1 MGHTL
6 GEIAAAIGATALG
19 DGSLRIERVAE
30 PDSAG
35 PADLAMATQP
45 KYAEAL
51 PKGRARAAMLWD
63 GADWAALGLNGA
75 ICVHR
80 PRVAMGG
87 VTKLFDKGQGFQPG
101 IHASAVV
108 DPAAKLGRDVSVGP
122 LTVISAGA
130 TIGDNAVIGPQC
142 FIGAEAQLGHNAF
155 LREAVSIGARV
166 RIGDRFIA
174 QPGVRLGG
182 DGFSFVTPE
191 KSGVEAVRE
200 TLGDQ
205 GDTEA
210 QSWLRIHSLG
220 SVQIGDDVELG
231 ANTTIDNGTIR
242 DTIIGDGVKTDDQ
255 VHIGHNVII
264 GRDCLLCGQ
273 SGVAGST
280 VIGDYVVLG
289 GQSGVGDNLTVG
301 DRVVLGGAAKVLSNV
316 PAGRVVMG
324 YPAVRMDLHT
334 EIYKATRR
342 LPRLVQDLT
351 ALKKAVFKRHES
363 D

>member
-1 MGHTL
+1 MTYTL
-6 GEIAAAIGATALG
+6 GEIASSIGADAFG
-19 DGSLRIERVAE
+19 DLNLSIEYVAE
-30 PDSAG
+30 PADAG
-35 PADLAMATQP
+35 PDDLAMATQP
-45 KYAEAL
+45 KYAEEL
-51 PKGRARAAMLWD
+51 KKGNAKAAMLWA
-63 GADWAALGLNGA
+63 GADWEALGLQGA
-75 ICVHR
+75 ICAKR

-87 VTKLFDKGQGFQPG
+87 VTQLFDQGQGFAPG
-101 IHASAVV
+101 IHPSAIV
-108 DPAAKLGRDVSVGP
+108 DPSAEIGRNVAIGP
-122 LTVISAGA
+122 LSVVSPGA
-130 TIGDNAVIGPQC
+130 KIGDGCIIGPQC
-142 FIGAEAQLGHNAF
+142 FVGQDVVLGANAF
-155 LREAVSIGARV
+155 LREAVTLGARAH
-166 RIGDRFIA
+166 IGDRFIA
-174 QPGVRLGG
+174 QPGVRIGG

-205 GDTEA
+205 GDTKA

-220 SVQIGDDVELG
+220 AVRIGNDVELG
-231 ANTTIDNGTIR
+231 SNTTIDNGTIR
-242 DTIIGDGVKTDDQ
+242 DTILGDGVKTDDQ
-255 VHIGHNVII
+255 VHIGHNVIV

-273 SGVAGST
+273 AGVAGST

-289 GQSGVGDNLTVG
+289 GQSGVGDNLTIG

-342 LPRLVQDLT
+342 LPRLMNELN
-351 ALKKAVFKRHES
+351 ALKKAVFKRDES